1 LQESLPNI
9 SLKVLEIQEF
19 SLRLFRHEVCF
30 NNYKKGGRRMLGLR
44 QKLSLGFGGLLL
56 IILIIGIQS
65 ISHLTQLGQSIDV
78 ILRENYRSVIACQE
92 MEESLERT
100 ESGILFVLLGEKEK
114 GAELIQKNEAA
125 FEKALQAELNNIT
138 LPEEGRKAHHLQDL
152 FKRYQATLH
161 EMQGT
166 GTPIHQKQDTYFSKL
181 LPLFVQIK
189 ETADEILQMNQK
201 NMSDANN
208 LARRS
213 AASARRQMYILL
225 LAGMLVAVGFVLF
238 TGRWILR
245 PINRLIRSAEEIKQG
260 NLELVVQ
267 SDSRDEI
274 GQLSEAFNEMASA
287 LRESRRSDQTRL
299 MRIQRATE
307 QTFNSLPDAVAIV
320 DPGGKVDVATETAR
334 NVFELKPGKQ
344 IRGLPSRW
352 MDEIFTEALRT
363 GRTIVPRGEQRVIQ
377 HFVNGEEHYFRP
389 EAIPIL
395 GRDMQ
400 PTGVVLV
407 LRDVTQERKQEELKR
422 GVISTVSHQLK
433 SPLTSIRMAVHL
445 LLEEKIGSL
454 TPKQTELLVA
464 AREDSDRLHSILN
477 NLLDI
482 SRIESGK
489 VEMNF
494 RKVSSH
500 SMVFEA
506 LEPFQMDFKD
516 RNVTLGTELQ
526 DDLPEVWA
534 DTARMNHVFANLL
547 SNALRYT
554 PPGGKV
560 TVLGKADEEWVQFSV
575 SDSGRGIPSQYLAR
589 IFEQF
594 FRVPDQETETG
605 AGLGLAIVKEIVE
618 AHGGTVKVESRLG
631 EGSTFTF
638 TLRRADRITGGD
650 SQR

>member
-1 LQESLPNI
+1 
-9 SLKVLEIQEF
+9 
-19 SLRLFRHEVCF
+19 
-30 NNYKKGGRRMLGLR
+30 MLGLR

-92 MEESLERT
+92 MKESLERMD
-100 ESGILFVLLGEKEK
+100 SGTLFVLLGEKEK
-114 GAELIQKNEAA
+114 GTELIQKNEAA
-125 FEKALQAELNNIT
+125 FEKALQAELNNLT
-138 LPEEGRKAHHLQDL
+138 LPEEGKKAHHLQDL
-152 FKRYQATLH
+152 FKRYRATLH
-161 EMQGT
+161 EMQGI
-166 GTPIHQKQDTYFSKL
+166 GTPVHQKRNAYFSKL
-181 LPLFVQIK
+181 FPVFVQIK
-189 ETADEILQMNQK
+189 ETADEILQMNQR
-201 NMSDANN
+201 NMSDANER
-208 LARRS
+208 ARRS

-267 SDSRDEI
+267 SNSRDEI
-274 GQLSEAFNEMASA
+274 GQLSDAFNEMASA
-287 LRESRRSDQTRL
+287 LRESRRNDQTRL
-299 MRIQRATE
+299 TRIQRATE

-352 MDEIFTEALRT
+352 MDEIFIEALRT
-363 GRTIVPRGEQRVIQ
+363 GRTIQPSGEQRVIQ

-407 LRDVTQERKQEELKR
+407 LQDVTQERKQEELKR
-422 GVISTVSHQLK
+422 GVISTVSHQLR
-433 SPLTSIRMAVHL
+433 SPLTSIRMAIHL

-454 TPKQTELLVA
+454 TPKQIELLVA

-489 VEMNF
+489 VQMNF
-494 RKVSSH
+494 QKVSPH

-560 TVLGKADEEWVQFSV
+560 TVLGKADKEWVQFSV
-575 SDSGRGIPSQYLAR
+575 SDSGKGIPSQYLAR

-594 FRVPDQETETG
+594 FRVPDQGTETG

-618 AHGGTVKVESRLG
+618 AHSGTVKVESRLG

-638 TLRRADRITGGD
+638 TVRRADRIMREDGE
-650 SQR
+650 Q

>member
-1 LQESLPNI
+1 
-9 SLKVLEIQEF
+9 
-19 SLRLFRHEVCF
+19 
-30 NNYKKGGRRMLGLR
+30 MLGLR

-65 ISHLTQLGQSIDV
+65 IIHLTKLGGSIDV

-92 MEESLERT
+92 MKESLERT
-100 ESGILFVLLGEKEK
+100 DSGILFVLLGEKEK
-114 GAELIQKNEAA
+114 GTELIQKNEAA

-161 EMQGT
+161 EMQGMKT
-166 GTPIHQKQDTYFSKL
+166 SANQQRDAYFSKL
-181 LPLFVQIK
+181 FTLFVQIK
-189 ETADEILQMNQK
+189 GTADEILQMNQK

-213 AASARRQMYILL
+213 AASAKRQMYMLL
-225 LAGMLVAVGFVLF
+225 LAGMFVAVGFVLF

-260 NLELVVQ
+260 NLELVVE

-274 GQLSEAFNEMASA
+274 GQLSEAFNEMALA

-299 MRIQRATE
+299 TRIQRATE

-363 GRTIVPRGEQRVIQ
+363 GRTIQPSGEQRVIQ

-407 LRDVTQERKQEELKR
+407 LQDVTQERKQEELKR

-433 SPLTSIRMAVHL
+433 SPLTSIRMAIHL

-464 AREDSDRLHSILN
+464 AREDSDRLHSILI

-489 VEMNF
+489 VQMNF
-494 RKVSSH
+494 RKVSPY

-526 DDLPEVWA
+526 NDLPEVWA
-534 DTARMNHVFANLL
+534 DTARMGHVFANLL

-560 TVLGKADEEWVQFSV
+560 TVLGKPDEEWVQFSV
-575 SDSGRGIPSQYLAR
+575 SDSGKGIPSQYLAR

-594 FRVPDQETETG
+594 FRVPDQGAETG

-618 AHGGTVKVESRLG
+618 AHGGTVRVESRLG
-631 EGSTFTF
+631 EGSTFIF
-638 TLRRADRITGGD
+638 TLKRADRITGEDKG
-650 SQR
+650 Q

>member
-1 LQESLPNI
+1 
-9 SLKVLEIQEF
+9 
-19 SLRLFRHEVCF
+19 
-30 NNYKKGGRRMLGLR
+30 MLGLR

-65 ISHLTQLGQSIDV
+65 IIHLTQLGPAVDV

-92 MEESLERT
+92 MKESLERT
-100 ESGILFVLLGEKEK
+100 DSGILFVLLGEKEK
-114 GAELIQKNEAA
+114 GTELIQKNEVV

-152 FKRYQATLH
+152 FKRYQAILH
-161 EMQGT
+161 EMQGMKT
-166 GTPIHQKQDTYFSKL
+166 SANQQRDAYFSKL
-181 LPLFVQIK
+181 FPLFIQIK

-213 AASARRQMYILL
+213 AASAKRQMYMLL

-260 NLELVVQ
+260 NLELVVE

-274 GQLSEAFNEMASA
+274 GQLSEAFNEMALA

-299 MRIQRATE
+299 TRIQRATE

-363 GRTIVPRGEQRVIQ
+363 GRTIRPSGEQRVIQ

-407 LRDVTQERKQEELKR
+407 LQDVTQERKQEELKR

-433 SPLTSIRMAVHL
+433 SPLTSIRMAIHL

-494 RKVSSH
+494 RKVSPH

-534 DTARMNHVFANLL
+534 DTARMGHVFANLL

-575 SDSGRGIPSQYLAR
+575 SDSGKGIPSQYLAR

-594 FRVPDQETETG
+594 FRVPDQGAETG

-631 EGSTFTF
+631 EGSTFIF
-638 TLRRADRITGGD
+638 TLKRADRISEVN
-650 SQR
+650 SQT

>member
-1 LQESLPNI
+1 
-9 SLKVLEIQEF
+9 
-19 SLRLFRHEVCF
+19 
-30 NNYKKGGRRMLGLR
+30 MLGLR

-56 IILIIGIQS
+56 ILLIIGIQS

-92 MEESLERT
+92 MKESLERMD
-100 ESGILFVLLGEKEK
+100 SGTLFVLLGEKEK
-114 GAELIQKNEAA
+114 GTELIQKNEAV

-138 LPEEGRKAHHLQDL
+138 LPEEGKKAHHLQDL
-152 FKRYQATLH
+152 FKQYQATLR
-161 EMQGT
+161 ETQGT
-166 GTPIHQKQDTYFSKL
+166 GTPGHQKRTIYFSS
-181 LPLFVQIK
+181 LFTLFEQIK
-189 ETADEILQMNQK
+189 EAADEILHMNQQS
-201 NMSDANN
+201 MSDAND
-208 LARRS
+208 LARRN
-213 AASARRQMYILL
+213 AASAKRQMYILL

-245 PINRLIRSAEEIKQG
+245 PIRRLTRSAEEIKQG
-260 NLELVVQ
+260 NLELVVE

-274 GQLSEAFNEMASA
+274 GQLSETFNEMASA
-287 LRESRRSDQTRL
+287 LRESRRSDQSRLTR
-299 MRIQRATE
+299 MQRATE
-307 QTFNSLPDAVAIV
+307 QTFNSLPDAVAII

-344 IRGLPSRW
+344 IRVLPSRW

-363 GRTIVPRGEQRVIQ
+363 GRTIHPSGEQRVIQ

-407 LRDVTQERKQEELKR
+407 LQDVTQERKQEELKR
-422 GVISTVSHQLK
+422 GVISTVSHQLR
-433 SPLTSIRMAVHL
+433 SPLTSIRMAIHL
-445 LLEEKIGSL
+445 LLEERLGSL

-494 RKVSSH
+494 RKVSPH

-516 RNVTLGTELQ
+516 RGVSLSTELPA
-526 DDLPEVWA
+526 DLPEVWA
-534 DTARMNHVFANLL
+534 DTVRMNHVFANLL

-560 TVLGKADEEWVQFSV
+560 TVLGKVDEKWVQFSV
-575 SDSGRGIPSQYLAR
+575 SDSGRGIPAQYLAR

-594 FRVPDQETETG
+594 FRVPDQGAETG
-605 AGLGLAIVKEIVE
+605 SGLGLAIVKEIVE
-618 AHGGTVKVESRLG
+618 AHGGTIKVESRVG

-638 TLRRADRITGGD
+638 TLKRADPG
-650 SQR
+650 SKEEVHS

>member
-1 LQESLPNI
+1 
-9 SLKVLEIQEF
+9 
-19 SLRLFRHEVCF
+19 
-30 NNYKKGGRRMLGLR
+30 MLGLR

-65 ISHLTQLGQSIDV
+65 ISHLTQLGESIDI

-92 MEESLERT
+92 MKESLERMD
-100 ESGILFVLLGEKEK
+100 SGALFVLIGEKEK
-114 GAELIQKNEAA
+114 GTELIQKNEAA
-125 FEKALQAELNNIT
+125 FEKALQVELNNIT
-138 LPEEGRKAHHLQDL
+138 LPEEGKKAHHLQDH
-152 FKRYQATLH
+152 FKQYQATLH
-161 EMQGT
+161 EMQKIGM
-166 GTPIHQKQDTYFSKL
+166 PVHFKQEVYFSKL
-181 LPLFVQIK
+181 FALFVQIK

-208 LARRS
+208 LARHS
-213 AASARRQMYILL
+213 AASAKRQMYILL
-225 LAGMLVAVGFVLF
+225 LAGMLVAVGFVIF

-245 PINRLIRSAEEIKQG
+245 PISRLIRSAEEIKQG
-260 NLELVVQ
+260 NLELVVE

-274 GQLSEAFNEMASA
+274 GQLSEAFNEMALA

-299 MRIQRATE
+299 TRIQRATE

-363 GRTIVPRGEQRVIQ
+363 GRTIQPSGEQRMIQ
-377 HFVNGEEHYFRP
+377 QFVNGEEHYFRP

-407 LRDVTQERKQEELKR
+407 LQDVTQEWKQEELKR

-433 SPLTSIRMAVHL
+433 SPLTSIRMAIHL

-454 TPKQTELLVA
+454 TPKQTELLMA
-464 AREDSDRLHSILN
+464 AREDSDRLYSILN

-494 RKVSSH
+494 RKISPH

-506 LEPFQMDFKD
+506 LEPFQVDFKD
-516 RNVTLGTELQ
+516 RNVTLGMELQ
-526 DDLPEVWA
+526 DDLPEVWV

-560 TVLGKADEEWVQFSV
+560 TVLGKADEEGVQFSV
-575 SDSGRGIPSQYLAR
+575 SDSGKGIPSQYLER

-594 FRVPDQETETG
+594 FRVPNQGTETG
-605 AGLGLAIVKEIVE
+605 TGLGLAIVKEIVE
-618 AHGGTVKVESRLG
+618 AHGGTVGVESRLG

-638 TLRRADRITGGD
+638 TLKRADLVSKEEIH
-650 SQR
+650 S

>member
-1 LQESLPNI
+1 
-9 SLKVLEIQEF
+9 
-19 SLRLFRHEVCF
+19 
-30 NNYKKGGRRMLGLR
+30 MLGLR

-65 ISHLTQLGQSIDV
+65 INHLTQLGPSIDV

-92 MEESLERT
+92 MKEALERMD
-100 ESGILFVLLGEKEK
+100 SGILFVLLGEKEK
-114 GAELIQKNEAA
+114 GTELIQRNEAV

-138 LPEEGRKAHHLQDL
+138 LPEEGKKAYHLQDL
-152 FKRYQATLH
+152 FKQYKGTLH
-161 EMQGT
+161 GIQELRT
-166 GTPIHQKQDTYFSKL
+166 SITARRDAYFSRL

-201 NMSDANN
+201 NMSDAND

-213 AASARRQMYILL
+213 AASAKRQMYVLL
-225 LAGMLVAVGFVLF
+225 LAGMIVAVAFVLF

-260 NLELVVQ
+260 NLELVVE

-274 GQLSEAFNEMASA
+274 GQLSEAFNEMALA

-299 MRIQRATE
+299 ARIQRATE
-307 QTFNSLPDAVAIV
+307 QTFDSLPDAVAIV

-363 GRTIVPRGEQRVIQ
+363 GRTIHPSGEQRVMQ

-407 LRDVTQERKQEELKR
+407 LQDVTQERKQEELKR
-422 GVISTVSHQLK
+422 GVISTVSHQLR
-433 SPLTSIRMAVHL
+433 SPLTSIRMAIHL

-477 NLLDI
+477 DLLDI

-494 RKVSSH
+494 RKVSPH

-516 RNVTLGTELQ
+516 RNVTLRTELQ

-560 TVLGKADEEWVQFSV
+560 AVLGKADEAWVQFSV
-575 SDSGRGIPSQYLAR
+575 SDSGKGIPSQYLAR

-594 FRVPDQETETG
+594 FRVPDQGAETG

-618 AHGGTVKVESRLG
+618 AHGGTIKVESRLG

-638 TLRRADRITGGD
+638 TLKRADLA
-650 SQR
+650 SKEEVHS

>member
-1 LQESLPNI
+1 
-9 SLKVLEIQEF
+9 
-19 SLRLFRHEVCF
+19 
-30 NNYKKGGRRMLGLR
+30 MLGLR

-92 MEESLERT
+92 MKESLERMD
-100 ESGILFVLLGEKEK
+100 SGTLFVLLGERAK
-114 GAELIQKNEAA
+114 GTELIQKNEVA

-138 LPEEGRKAHHLQDL
+138 LPQEGEKAHHLQDL
-152 FKRYQATLH
+152 FKQYKVTLH
-161 EMQGT
+161 EMQGIK
-166 GTPIHQKQDTYFSKL
+166 TPANLQRHAYFNNL

-213 AASARRQMYILL
+213 AASAKRQMYILL

-245 PINRLIRSAEEIKQG
+245 PIRRLIRSAEEIKQG

-267 SDSRDEI
+267 SDSHDEI
-274 GQLSEAFNEMASA
+274 GQLSEAFNEMALA

-299 MRIQRATE
+299 TRIQRATE

-344 IRGLPSRW
+344 IQGLPSRW
-352 MDEIFTEALRT
+352 MDEIFTEALGT
-363 GRTIVPRGEQRVIQ
+363 GRTIMPKGEQRVIQ

-407 LRDVTQERKQEELKR
+407 LQDVTQERKQEELKR

-433 SPLTSIRMAVHL
+433 SPLTSIRMAIYL
-445 LLEEKIGSL
+445 LLEEKLGSL

-494 RKVSSH
+494 RKVSPH

-516 RNVTLGTELQ
+516 RGVALGTELS
-526 DDLPEVWA
+526 DDLPEVWV

-575 SDSGRGIPSQYLAR
+575 SDSGKGIPSQYLAR

-594 FRVPDQETETG
+594 FRVPDQGAETG

-618 AHGGTVKVESRLG
+618 AHGGTIKVESRLG

-638 TLRRADRITGGD
+638 TLKRADLASKEEIH
-650 SQR
+650 S

>member
-1 LQESLPNI
+1 
-9 SLKVLEIQEF
+9 
-19 SLRLFRHEVCF
+19 
-30 NNYKKGGRRMLGLR
+30 MLGLR

-92 MEESLERT
+92 MKESLERMD
-100 ESGILFVLLGEKEK
+100 SGILFVLLGEKEK
-114 GAELIQKNEAA
+114 GTELLQRNEAT
-125 FEKALQAELNNIT
+125 FKKALQVELDNIT
-138 LPEEGRKAHHLQDL
+138 LPEEGKKAHHLQDL

-161 EMQGT
+161 EMQGMKT
-166 GTPIHQKQDTYFSKL
+166 SSPQQREAYFSKL
-181 LPLFVQIK
+181 FSSFVQIK

-201 NMSDANN
+201 NMSDAND

-213 AASARRQMYILL
+213 AASAKKQMYILL

-245 PINRLIRSAEEIKQG
+245 PIRRLIRSAEEIKQG
-260 NLELVVQ
+260 NLELVIER
-267 SDSRDEI
+267 DSRDEI
-274 GQLSEAFNEMASA
+274 GQLSEAFNEMALA

-299 MRIQRATE
+299 TRMQRATE

-320 DPGGKVDVATETAR
+320 DSGGKVEVTTETAR
-334 NVFELKPGKQ
+334 NVFGIKSGKQ
-344 IRGLPSRW
+344 IQSFPLRW
-352 MDEIFTEALRT
+352 MGEIFSEAVRT
-363 GRTIVPRGEQRVIQ
+363 GRTIVPKGEQRVIQ

-395 GRDMQ
+395 DRDMQ

-407 LRDVTQERKQEELKR
+407 LQDVTQERRQEELKR

-433 SPLTSIRMAVHL
+433 SPLTSLRMAVHL
-445 LLEEKIGSL
+445 LLEERLGPL
-454 TPKQTELLVA
+454 TPKQAELLVA
-464 AREDSDRLHSILN
+464 AREDSDRLHNILN

-494 RKVSSH
+494 RKISPRSL
-500 SMVFEA
+500 VFEA
-506 LEPFQMDFKD
+506 IEPFQMDFKD
-516 RNVTLGTELQ
+516 RGVTLGTEIP

-575 SDSGRGIPSQYLAR
+575 ADTGKGIPNQYLTR

-594 FRVPDQETETG
+594 FQVPDQGAQTG

-618 AHGGTVKVESRLG
+618 AHGGTIKVESRLG
-631 EGSTFTF
+631 EGSTFSF
-638 TLRRADRITGGD
+638 TLKRADLA
-650 SQR
+650 SNEEVHS

>member
-1 LQESLPNI
+1 
-9 SLKVLEIQEF
+9 
-19 SLRLFRHEVCF
+19 
-30 NNYKKGGRRMLGLR
+30 MLGLR

-56 IILIIGIQS
+56 IILMIGIQS
-65 ISHLTQLGQSIDV
+65 ILHLTQLGPAIDV
-78 ILRENYRSVIACQE
+78 ILRENYRSVIACQDMKE
-92 MEESLERT
+92 AIERMD
-100 ESGILFVLLGEKEK
+100 SGMLFIFLGEKQK
-114 GAELIQKNEAA
+114 GTELIQKNEAV

-138 LPEEGRKAHHLQDL
+138 LPEEGKKAHHLQNL
-152 FKRYQATLH
+152 FKHYQATLH
-161 EMQGT
+161 EMQGMKT
-166 GTPIHQKQDTYFSKL
+166 SANQQRDAYFSEL
-181 LPLFVQIK
+181 FSLFVQIK
-189 ETADEILQMNQK
+189 ETADEILEMNQK

-213 AASARRQMYILL
+213 AASAKKQMYILL

-245 PINRLIRSAEEIKQG
+245 PIGRLIRSAEEIKQG

-274 GQLSEAFNEMASA
+274 GQLSEAFNEMALA

-299 MRIQRATE
+299 TRIQRATE

-363 GRTIVPRGEQRVIQ
+363 GRTIMPKGEQRVIQ

-407 LRDVTQERKQEELKR
+407 LQDVTQERKQEELKR

-433 SPLTSIRMAVHL
+433 SPLTSIRMAIHL

-489 VEMNF
+489 VQMNF
-494 RKVSSH
+494 QKVFPH

-516 RNVTLGTELQ
+516 RNVTLGMEIP

-560 TVLGKADEEWVQFSV
+560 TILGKTDEERIQFSV
-575 SDSGRGIPSQYLAR
+575 SDSGKGIPSQYLAR

-594 FRVPDQETETG
+594 FRVPDQGAETG

-638 TLRRADRITGGD
+638 TLKRADLASKEEIH
-650 SQR
+650 S

>member
-1 LQESLPNI
+1 
-9 SLKVLEIQEF
+9 
-19 SLRLFRHEVCF
+19 
-30 NNYKKGGRRMLGLR
+30 MLGLR
-44 QKLSLGFGGLLL
+44 QKLSLGFGGLLI

-65 ISHLTQLGQSIDV
+65 ISHLTQLGQSIDI

-92 MEESLERT
+92 MEESLERMD
-100 ESGILFVLLGEKEK
+100 SGTLFVLLGEKEE
-114 GAELIQKNEAA
+114 GTELIQKNEAV

-152 FKRYQATLH
+152 FKQYQATLH
-161 EMQGT
+161 EMQGI
-166 GTPIHQKQDTYFSKL
+166 GTPVHQKRDAYFNRL
-181 LPLFVQIK
+181 FPLFVQIK

-208 LARRS
+208 LARHS
-213 AASARRQMYILL
+213 AASAKRQMYILL

-238 TGRWILR
+238 TGKWILR
-245 PINRLIRSAEEIKQG
+245 PIRRLISSAEEIKQG

-274 GQLSEAFNEMASA
+274 GQLSEAFNDMALA

-299 MRIQRATE
+299 TRIQRATE
-307 QTFNSLPDAVAIV
+307 QTFNSLPDAVAII

-363 GRTIVPRGEQRVIQ
+363 GRTIVPSGEQRVIQ

-407 LRDVTQERKQEELKR
+407 LQDVTQERKQEELKR

-433 SPLTSIRMAVHL
+433 SPLTSIRMAIHL

-454 TPKQTELLVA
+454 TPKQAELLVA

-494 RKVSSH
+494 RKVSPH

-516 RNVTLGTELQ
+516 RNVMLGTELQ

-534 DTARMNHVFANLL
+534 DTARMSHVFANLL

-575 SDSGRGIPSQYLAR
+575 ADSGKGIPSQYLAR

-594 FRVPDQETETG
+594 FRVPDQGAETG

-631 EGSTFTF
+631 EGSTFIF
-638 TLRRADRITGGD
+638 TLKRADRISEVN
-650 SQR
+650 SQT

>member
-1 LQESLPNI
+1 
-9 SLKVLEIQEF
+9 
-19 SLRLFRHEVCF
+19 
-30 NNYKKGGRRMLGLR
+30 MLGLR

-65 ISHLTQLGQSIDV
+65 ISHLTRLGQSIDV

-92 MEESLERT
+92 MKESLERMDT
-100 ESGILFVLLGEKEK
+100 GILFVLLGEKEK
-114 GAELIQKNEAA
+114 GADLIQKNEVA
-125 FEKALQAELNNIT
+125 FEKALQAELNNLT
-138 LPEEGRKAHHLQDL
+138 LPEEGKKAHHLQNL
-152 FKRYQATLH
+152 FKQYQATLH
-161 EMQGT
+161 EMQGMK
-166 GTPIHQKQDTYFSKL
+166 TPALQQRDAYFRM
-181 LPLFVQIK
+181 LFSLFLQIK

-213 AASARRQMYILL
+213 AASAKRQMYILL

-245 PINRLIRSAEEIKQG
+245 PIRRLTRSAEEIKQG
-260 NLELVVQ
+260 NLELVVE

-274 GQLSEAFNEMASA
+274 GQLSEAFNEMALA

-299 MRIQRATE
+299 TRIQRATE

-363 GRTIVPRGEQRVIQ
+363 GRTSQPSGEHRVFQ

-407 LRDVTQERKQEELKR
+407 LQDVTQERKQEELKR

-464 AREDSDRLHSILN
+464 AREDSDRLHNILN

-494 RKVSSH
+494 QKVSPH

-526 DDLPEVWA
+526 EDLPEVWA
-534 DTARMNHVFANLL
+534 DTTRMNHVFANLL

-560 TVLGKADEEWVQFSV
+560 TVLGKTDENWVQFSV
-575 SDSGRGIPSQYLAR
+575 SDSGKGIPSQYLAR

-594 FRVPDQETETG
+594 FRVPDQGAETG

-618 AHGGTVKVESRLG
+618 AHGGTIKVESRLG

-638 TLRRADRITGGD
+638 TLKRADLASKEE
-650 SQR
+650 SQS

>member
-1 LQESLPNI
+1 
-9 SLKVLEIQEF
+9 V
-19 SLRLFRHEVCF
+19 
-30 NNYKKGGRRMLGLR
+30 LGLR

-92 MEESLERT
+92 MKESLERMD
-100 ESGILFVLLGEKEK
+100 SGTLFVLLGEKAK
-114 GAELIQKNEAA
+114 GTELIQKNEAA

-138 LPEEGRKAHHLQDL
+138 LHKEGEKAHHLQDL
-152 FKRYQATLH
+152 FKQYKVTLH
-161 EMQGT
+161 EMQRIKT
-166 GTPIHQKQDTYFSKL
+166 LANQQRHTYFNNL
-181 LPLFVQIK
+181 LPLFLQIK
-189 ETADEILQMNQK
+189 ETAEEILQMNQK

-208 LARRS
+208 LARHS
-213 AASARRQMYILL
+213 AASAKRQMYILL

-245 PINRLIRSAEEIKQG
+245 PIRRLIRSAEEIKQG

-267 SDSRDEI
+267 SDSHDEI
-274 GQLSEAFNEMASA
+274 GQLSEAFNEMALA

-299 MRIQRATE
+299 TRIQRATE

-344 IRGLPSRW
+344 IQGLPSRW

-363 GRTIVPRGEQRVIQ
+363 GRTIQPSGEQRVTQ

-400 PTGVVLV
+400 PTGIVLV
-407 LRDVTQERKQEELKR
+407 LQDVTHEREQEELKR

-433 SPLTSIRMAVHL
+433 SPLTSIRMAIYL

-489 VEMNF
+489 VDMNF
-494 RKVSSH
+494 RKVSPH

-516 RNVTLGTELQ
+516 RGVALGTELS
-526 DDLPEVWA
+526 DDLPEVWV

-575 SDSGRGIPSQYLAR
+575 SDSGKGIPSQYLAR

-594 FRVPDQETETG
+594 FRVPDQGAETG

-618 AHGGTVKVESRLG
+618 AHGGTIKVESHLG

-638 TLRRADRITGGD
+638 TLKRADLASKEEIH
-650 SQR
+650 S

>member
-1 LQESLPNI
+1 
-9 SLKVLEIQEF
+9 
-19 SLRLFRHEVCF
+19 
-30 NNYKKGGRRMLGLR
+30 MLGLR

-65 ISHLTQLGQSIDV
+65 IIHLTKLGGSIDV

-92 MEESLERT
+92 MKESLERT
-100 ESGILFVLLGEKEK
+100 DSGILFVLLGEKEK
-114 GAELIQKNEAA
+114 GTELIQKNEAA

-161 EMQGT
+161 EMQGMKT
-166 GTPIHQKQDTYFSKL
+166 SANQQRDAYFSKL
-181 LPLFVQIK
+181 FTLFVQIK
-189 ETADEILQMNQK
+189 GTADEILQMNQK

-245 PINRLIRSAEEIKQG
+245 PIRRLIRSAEEIKQG
-260 NLELVVQ
+260 NLELVVE

-274 GQLSEAFNEMASA
+274 GQLSEAFNEMALA

-299 MRIQRATE
+299 TRIQRATE

-363 GRTIVPRGEQRVIQ
+363 GRTIQPSGEQRVIQ

-407 LRDVTQERKQEELKR
+407 LQDVTQERKQEELKR

-433 SPLTSIRMAVHL
+433 SPLTSIRMAIHL

-464 AREDSDRLHSILN
+464 AREDSDRLHSILI

-489 VEMNF
+489 VQMNF
-494 RKVSSH
+494 RKVSPY

-526 DDLPEVWA
+526 NDLPEVWA
-534 DTARMNHVFANLL
+534 DTARMGHVFANLL

-560 TVLGKADEEWVQFSV
+560 TVLGKPDEEWVQFSV
-575 SDSGRGIPSQYLAR
+575 SDSGKGIPSQYLAR

-594 FRVPDQETETG
+594 FRVPDQGAETG

-618 AHGGTVKVESRLG
+618 AHGGTVRVESRLG
-631 EGSTFTF
+631 EGSTFIF
-638 TLRRADRITGGD
+638 TLKRADRITGEDKG
-650 SQR
+650 Q

>member
-1 LQESLPNI
+1 
-9 SLKVLEIQEF
+9 
-19 SLRLFRHEVCF
+19 
-30 NNYKKGGRRMLGLR
+30 MLGLR

-92 MEESLERT
+92 MKESLERMD
-100 ESGILFVLLGEKEK
+100 SGTLFVLLGERTK
-114 GAELIQKNEAA
+114 GTELIQKNEVA

-138 LPEEGRKAHHLQDL
+138 LPQEGEKAHHLQDL
-152 FKRYQATLH
+152 FKQYKVTLH
-161 EMQGT
+161 EMQGIK
-166 GTPIHQKQDTYFSKL
+166 TPANLQRHAYFNNL

-213 AASARRQMYILL
+213 AASAKRQMYILL

-245 PINRLIRSAEEIKQG
+245 PIRRLIRSAEEIKQG

-267 SDSRDEI
+267 SDSHDEI
-274 GQLSEAFNEMASA
+274 GQLSEAFNEMALA

-299 MRIQRATE
+299 TRIQRATE

-344 IRGLPSRW
+344 IQGLPSRW
-352 MDEIFTEALRT
+352 MDEIFTEALGT
-363 GRTIVPRGEQRVIQ
+363 GRTIMPKGEQRVIQ

-407 LRDVTQERKQEELKR
+407 LQDVTQERKQEELKR

-433 SPLTSIRMAVHL
+433 SPLTSIRMAIYL
-445 LLEEKIGSL
+445 LLEEKLGSL

-494 RKVSSH
+494 RKVSPH

-516 RNVTLGTELQ
+516 RGVALGTELS
-526 DDLPEVWA
+526 DDLPEVWV

-575 SDSGRGIPSQYLAR
+575 SDSGKGIPSQYFAR

-594 FRVPDQETETG
+594 FRVPDQGAETG

-618 AHGGTVKVESRLG
+618 AHGGTIKVESRLG

-638 TLRRADRITGGD
+638 TLKRADLASKEEIH
-650 SQR
+650 S

>member
-1 LQESLPNI
+1 
-9 SLKVLEIQEF
+9 
-19 SLRLFRHEVCF
+19 
-30 NNYKKGGRRMLGLR
+30 
-44 QKLSLGFGGLLL
+44 
-56 IILIIGIQS
+56 LIIGIQS

-92 MEESLERT
+92 MKESLERMD
-100 ESGILFVLLGEKEK
+100 SAILFILLGEKEK
-114 GAELIQKNEAA
+114 GSALIQKNETL
-125 FEKALQAELNNIT
+125 FEKALQVELNNIT
-138 LPEEGRKAHHLQDL
+138 LPEEGKKAHHLQDL
-152 FKRYQATLH
+152 FKQYKATLH
-161 EMQGT
+161 GMQE
-166 GTPIHQKQDTYFSKL
+166 QKTTLNAQRDVYFKRL

-189 ETADEILQMNQK
+189 DTADEILQMNQK
-201 NMSDANN
+201 NMSDANDR
-208 LARRS
+208 ARRS
-213 AASARRQMYILL
+213 AASARRQMYLL
-225 LAGMLVAVGFVLF
+225 LFAGMLVAVGFVLF
-238 TGRWILR
+238 AGRWILR

-287 LRESRRSDQTRL
+287 LRESRRTDQTRL
-299 MRIQRATE
+299 TRIQRATE

-320 DPGGKVDVATETAR
+320 DPGGKVEVATETAR
-334 NVFELKPGKQ
+334 NVFGLKPGKQ
-344 IRGLPSRW
+344 IRGLPSLW

-363 GRTIVPRGEQRVIQ
+363 GRTIVPKGEQRVIQ
-377 HFVNGEEHYFRP
+377 HFVDGGEHYFRP

-395 GRDMQ
+395 ASDTQ

-407 LRDVTQERKQEELKR
+407 LKDVTQEREQEDLKR
-422 GVISTVSHQLK
+422 GVLSTVSHQLK
-433 SPLTSIRMAVHL
+433 SPLTSVRMAIHL

-454 TPKQTELLVA
+454 TPKQVELLVA

-489 VEMNF
+489 VQMNF

-500 SMVFEA
+500 SLIFEA

-516 RNVTLGTELQ
+516 RGVALGTELSG
-526 DDLPEVWA
+526 DLPEVWA
-534 DTARMNHVFANLL
+534 DTARMSHVFANLL

-560 TVLGKADEEWVQFSV
+560 TVLAKADEEWVRFSI
-575 SDSGRGIPSQYLAR
+575 SDTGRGIPGQYVPR

-594 FRVPDQETETG
+594 FRVPDQEPETG
-605 AGLGLAIVKEIVE
+605 AGLGLSIVKEIVE
-618 AHGGTVKVESRLG
+618 AHGGTVGVESQVG
-631 EGSTFTF
+631 KGSTFTF
-638 TLRRADRITGGD
+638 TLRRADRTGGNLD
-650 SQR
+650 LDGKR

>member
-1 LQESLPNI
+1 
-9 SLKVLEIQEF
+9 
-19 SLRLFRHEVCF
+19 
-30 NNYKKGGRRMLGLR
+30 MLGLR

-65 ISHLTQLGQSIDV
+65 IIHLTKLGGSIDV

-92 MEESLERT
+92 MKESLERT
-100 ESGILFVLLGEKEK
+100 DSGILFVLLGEKEK
-114 GAELIQKNEAA
+114 GTELIQKNEAA

-161 EMQGT
+161 EMQGMKT
-166 GTPIHQKQDTYFSKL
+166 SANQQRDAYFSKL
-181 LPLFVQIK
+181 FTLFVQIK
-189 ETADEILQMNQK
+189 GTADEILQMNQK

-213 AASARRQMYILL
+213 AASAKRQMYMLL
-225 LAGMLVAVGFVLF
+225 LAGMFVAVGFVLF

-260 NLELVVQ
+260 NLELVVE

-274 GQLSEAFNEMASA
+274 GQLSEAFNEMALA

-299 MRIQRATE
+299 TRIQRATE

-363 GRTIVPRGEQRVIQ
+363 GRTIQPSGEQRVIQ

-433 SPLTSIRMAVHL
+433 SPLTSIRMAIHL

-464 AREDSDRLHSILN
+464 AREDSDRLHSILI

-489 VEMNF
+489 VQMNF
-494 RKVSSH
+494 RKVSPY

-526 DDLPEVWA
+526 NDLPEVWA
-534 DTARMNHVFANLL
+534 DTARMGHVFANLL

-560 TVLGKADEEWVQFSV
+560 TVLGKPDEEWVQFSV
-575 SDSGRGIPSQYLAR
+575 SDSGKGIPSQYLAR

-594 FRVPDQETETG
+594 FRVPDQGAETG

-618 AHGGTVKVESRLG
+618 AHGGTVRVESRLG
-631 EGSTFTF
+631 EGSTFIF
-638 TLRRADRITGGD
+638 TLKRADRITGEDKG
-650 SQR
+650 Q